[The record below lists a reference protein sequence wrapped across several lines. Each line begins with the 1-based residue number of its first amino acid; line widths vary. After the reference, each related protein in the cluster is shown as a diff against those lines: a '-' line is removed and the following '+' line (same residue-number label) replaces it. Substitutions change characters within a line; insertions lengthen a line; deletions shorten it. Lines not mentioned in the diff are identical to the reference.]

1 MNIHARILEL
11 VDEAV
16 SAGDPNRGRS
26 GRAKPKLPP
35 GVDPYE
41 FRGSFSGSG
50 KLQAR
55 LNSLSSQARSRY
67 YREIGMRSRAASRA
81 GRTGRLYGAGV
92 VGESTSAAKG
102 RYHAA
107 LRRLGAAARA
117 VKPTEKPKPIVNP
130 FTKPW
135 KQFPPVKPPVTRQ
148 TVKEGSRSPARTARL
163 SLSRKPGASRSVQDR
178 QFVELR
184 RERMKAGL
192 DPRRLPPE
200 SVQAGLHGGRTWA
213 VKSLPHDVDVAGR
226 EVKAGEVPYRKGARV
241 PKAVLK
247 YREASAAKA
256 AAAKAAKGI
265 GSGGAPRGTQK
276 KLKRYADAA
285 SAKWK
290 VTGPTQKWAVQH
302 MAKP

>member
-16 SAGDPNRGRS
+16 SAGDPNRGRE
-26 GRAKPKLPP
+26 GRAKPKLPF

-67 YREIGMRSRAASRA
+67 YREVGMRSRAVSNRGRA
-81 GRTGRLYGAGV
+81 TRLYGAGV
-92 VGESTSAAKG
+92 VGESLVS
-102 RYHAA
+102 
-107 LRRLGAAARA
+107 
-117 VKPTEKPKPIVNP
+117 
-130 FTKPW
+130 
-135 KQFPPVKPPVTRQ
+135 
-148 TVKEGSRSPARTARL
+148 EGSRSAARTARL
-163 SLSRKPGASRSVQDR
+163 SVSRKPGATRQVQDR
-178 QFVELR
+178 QFAELR
-184 RERMKAGL
+184 RERGKAGL

-200 SVQAGLHGGRTWA
+200 SVQTGGHMGRTFA
-213 VKSLPHDVDVAGR
+213 VRSLPYDTDVAGR
-226 EVKAGEVPYRKGARV
+226 EVKAGGVPYRKAARV
-241 PKAVLK
+241 PKGVLK

-256 AAAKAAKGI
+256 AAAKAAKGV

-290 VTGPTQKWAVQH
+290 ATGPTQKWAVQH